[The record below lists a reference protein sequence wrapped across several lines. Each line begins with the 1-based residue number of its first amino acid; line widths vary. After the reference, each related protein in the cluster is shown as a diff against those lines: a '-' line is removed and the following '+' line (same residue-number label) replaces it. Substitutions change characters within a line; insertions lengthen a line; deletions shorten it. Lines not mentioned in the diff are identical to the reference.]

1 MGTIN
6 PNYEV
11 MLPAKW
17 GQLIL
22 IPFFVFITFVNDEM
36 CHFHRTIQ
44 YYTILHNDIIMS
56 IQIALGLF
64 LDKRVPIEVILSG
77 MTCYYH

>member
-1 MGTIN
+1 MNGG
-6 PNYEV
+6 NYEV

-17 GQLIL
+17 GKLIQ

-36 CHFHRTIQ
+36 CHFHRITQ
-44 YYTILHNDIIMS
+44 YYTILHLNDIKMS
-56 IQIALGLF
+56 IQIHWGLF
-64 LDKRVPIEVILSG
+64 LDKRVPIEMILSG